1 MKKTYRSKIKI
12 LYDIMM
18 SIEKLEL
25 EEGRA
30 LPTKIMY
37 LSNLS
42 YDRLNQYLKELLER
56 ELIRRVDDGYILT
69 EDGLRFMSEIRKM
82 ISFLSAFGLEL

>member
-1 MKKTYRSKIKI
+1 MKKSYRSKIKI
-12 LYDIMM
+12 LYDILV
-18 SIEKLEL
+18 SIERLEQ
-25 EEGRA
+25 EEAGA

-42 YDRLNQYLKELLER
+42 YDRLNQYLGELLER
-56 ELIRRVDDGYILT
+56 QLIMRVEDGYRLT
-69 EDGLRFMSEIRKM
+69 DEGIKFMSEMRKM